1 LYKEEIV
8 AATAYDREAVR
19 RRGIHAV
26 TNFDLAEYIDLLGEL
41 CSLTSSTAMSL
52 LLLPSSL
59 LLPNHAAP

>member
-1 LYKEEIV
+1 ME

-26 TNFDLAEYIDLLGEL
+26 TNFDLAEYIDLLGEF

-52 LLLPSSL
+52 LLLPI
-59 LLPNHAAP
+59 HAAP